1 MAIQKYIGSIIN
13 VANSFS
19 QATRPKNVG
28 QLSDMIQEFRKNSA
42 SHEVS
47 DWEKFYDKKEGGDK
61 IATAA
66 TKNWEFILAI
76 KENLNDLTK
85 EDVYAW
91 TKDLIIKKTHSGLQI
106 QLDVLKL
113 CAGDNPYR
121 LANKEEEAKGIDGF
135 IGEEPVSIKPNTYK
149 KTINAGK
156 ESIPYR
162 IIYYTNGK
170 KGLKIV

>member
-1 MAIQKYIGSIIN
+1 MSDLIQKFRE
-13 VANSFS
+13 NS
-19 QATRPKNVG
+19 
-28 QLSDMIQEFRKNSA
+28 D

-47 DWEKFYDKKEGGDK
+47 DWEKFYDGEDK
-61 IATAA
+61 IAIAA
-66 TKNWEFILAI
+66 DKNWKCILAM
-76 KENLNDLTK
+76 KKNLDALT
-85 EDVYAW
+85 EDDVYAW
-91 TKDLIIKKTHSGLQI
+91 TKDLIINKTHSGLQI

-113 CAGDNPYR
+113 CADGKNYR
-121 LANKEEEAKGIDGF
+121 LANKEEESKGIDGF

-156 ESIPYR
+156 ETIPYR